1 MNIVPIQRLDALK
14 DLTSVNQTSQVDNT
28 LGFKSIFRNAIADV
42 KNTED
47 DLAKEQYLFA
57 TGQADNTHDVTIAAT
72 KAQISL
78 NLLIQLR
85 DKALDAYNELSKL
98 SL

>member
-14 DLTSVNQTSQVDNT
+14 DLASIKETSKTDNT
-28 LGFKSIFRNAIADV
+28 VSFKNIFEDAIANV

-57 TGQADNTHDVTIAAT
+57 TGQTDNTHDITIAAS
-72 KAQISL
+72 KAQISVD
-78 NLLIQLR
+78 LLVQLR
-85 DKALDAYNELSKL
+85 DKALNAYNELIKL
-98 SL
+98 NL

>member
-14 DLTSVNQTSQVDNT
+14 DLASIKETSKTDNT
-28 LGFKSIFRNAIADV
+28 VSFKSIFEDAIANV

-57 TGQADNTHDVTIAAT
+57 TGQTDNTHDITIAAS
-72 KAQISL
+72 KAQISVD
-78 NLLIQLR
+78 LLVQLR
-85 DKALDAYNELSKL
+85 DKALNAYNELIKL
-98 SL
+98 NL

>member
-14 DLTSVNQTSQVDNT
+14 DLASVKETSKTDNT
-28 LGFKSIFRNAIADV
+28 VSFKNIFEEAIANV

-57 TGQADNTHDVTIAAT
+57 TGQTDNTHDITIAAS
-72 KAQISL
+72 KAQISVD
-78 NLLIQLR
+78 LLVQLR
-85 DKALDAYNELSKL
+85 DKALNAYNELIKL
-98 SL
+98 NL